1 MGILGNALAPDAI
14 RAVELARHLEG
25 LDDWA
30 SSAWRH
36 CSILATRS
44 QDLAAQGLANEASVV
59 SLLAA
64 TTSLRL
70 SAGTP
75 NNVFHRSRRSGDPDA
90 IRIEDFD
97 ADDIACL
104 QILSENLDDPW
115 LRARVADVASVAG
128 RSLGLK
134 MWHFG
139 QLAAKAYLEHC
150 EHVMCTDGAVS
161 SRDEIQRGVDL
172 AAMYEKRNA
181 DLQLRYWTLIE
192 AGIRHSLDQ
201 GWPGVFLPLS
211 ELVRARNRALGAQ
224 LAPLFEDYA
233 VRYAHQGQGYQPDN
247 AQTCFEIAARFWE
260 RGRDDAAARRC
271 QQGAAEVLIT
281 RSRLPASAMLK
292 ADWMSEGIAKLR
304 QYGGN
309 RDRVRELQDELADV
323 RRTILDEMQMQEFPI
338 DIRDLIEFVRATV
351 VGPTDHDGL
360 MQLAYG
366 IGQGARYDNVRKS
379 VLDANAN
386 HSIADFFTRVSYNE
400 HGVPVSKR
408 EAFDRTNE
416 DQILQKMIEQV
427 REIDSTIYTPTIFEA
442 IDVYCEK
449 FEPSLNAVLL
459 YMHQSPCV
467 PDGHEDSVALG
478 LTAGFN
484 YDWLEVAAYLI
495 PQSEAIVRNIFK
507 RERVNT
513 LVNRDDGTEEE
524 MSLNQLLE
532 SPHAAE
538 ALGKDNVFQLR
549 ALLTERAGFNLRN
562 LYSHG
567 LLTDDAVHNN
577 GLFMLWWLLLR
588 MTLFVPWGIEW
599 HRKRMD
605 DARENAAAGR

>member
-1 MGILGNALAPDAI
+1 
-14 RAVELARHLEG
+14 
-25 LDDWA
+25 
-30 SSAWRH
+30 
-36 CSILATRS
+36 
-44 QDLAAQGLANEASVV
+44 
-59 SLLAA
+59 
-64 TTSLRL
+64 
-70 SAGTP
+70 
-75 NNVFHRSRRSGDPDA
+75 
-90 IRIEDFD
+90 
-97 ADDIACL
+97 
-104 QILSENLDDPW
+104 
-115 LRARVADVASVAG
+115 
-128 RSLGLK
+128 
-134 MWHFG
+134 
-139 QLAAKAYLEHC
+139 
-150 EHVMCTDGAVS
+150 
-161 SRDEIQRGVDL
+161 
-172 AAMYEKRNA
+172 
-181 DLQLRYWTLIE
+181 
-192 AGIRHSLDQ
+192 
-201 GWPGVFLPLS
+201 
-211 ELVRARNRALGAQ
+211 
-224 LAPLFEDYA
+224 
-233 VRYAHQGQGYQPDN
+233 
-247 AQTCFEIAARFWE
+247 
-260 RGRDDAAARRC
+260 
-271 QQGAAEVLIT
+271 
-281 RSRLPASAMLK
+281 
-292 ADWMSEGIAKLR
+292 MSEGIAKLR

>member
-1 MGILGNALAPDAI
+1 MGILVNALAPDAI
-14 RAVELARHLEG
+14 RAVELARHLDG

-44 QDLAAQGLANEASVV
+44 QDLAAQGLATEAGVV

-75 NNVFHRSRRSGDPDA
+75 NNVFHRSRRTGDPDA
-90 IRIEDFD
+90 TRIEDFD
-97 ADDIACL
+97 TDDVACL
-104 QILSENLDDPW
+104 EILSEHLDDPW

-128 RSLGLK
+128 RNLGLK
-134 MWHFG
+134 MWRFG
-139 QLAAKAYLEHC
+139 QLAARAYLEHC
-150 EHVMCTDGAVS
+150 ERVMQTGDAVS
-161 SRDEIQRGVDL
+161 SLDEMQRGIDL
-172 AAMYEKRNA
+172 AAMFEKRNA
-181 DLQLRYWTLIE
+181 ELQQRYWTLIE
-192 AGIRHSLDQ
+192 AGIRCSLDQ

-211 ELVRARNRALGAQ
+211 ELVRSRNRALGTQ
-224 LAPLFEDYA
+224 LAPLFEDHA
-233 VRYAHQGQGYQPDN
+233 VRYATQGEGYRPDN

-271 QQGAAEVLIT
+271 QQAAAEVLIT

-304 QYGGN
+304 QYGGE
-309 RDRVRELQDELADV
+309 RGHVRQLQDELADV

-366 IGQGARYDNVRKS
+366 IGQGAKYDNVRMS

-386 HSIADFFTRVSYNE
+386 HSLADLFTRISYNQ

-416 DQILQKMIEQV
+416 DKIFPKMIEQV
-427 REIDSTIYTPTIFEA
+427 REIDSAIYTPTIFEA

-449 FEPSLNAVLL
+449 FEPSLNSMLL

-467 PDGHEDSVALG
+467 PDGHEDSIARG

-495 PQSEAIVRNIFK
+495 PQSEAVVRNIFK

-513 LVNRDDGTEEE
+513 LSYRDDGTEEE

-532 SPHAAE
+532 SPQAVE
-538 ALGKDNVFQLR
+538 VLGKDFVFQLR
-549 ALLTERAGFNLRN
+549 ALLTEKAGFNLRN

-567 LLTDDAVHNN
+567 LLTDDAVHQD

-588 MTLFVPWGIEW
+588 MTLFAPWGNEW
-599 HRKRMD
+599 CRKRLSD
-605 DARENAAAGR
+605 TRGSGVADP

>member
-1 MGILGNALAPDAI
+1 VGILGKALASDAI
-14 RAVELARHLEG
+14 RAVGLTRHLEG

-36 CSILATRS
+36 CSSLAKRS
-44 QDLAAQGLANEASVV
+44 QDLAAQGLATEAAIV

-75 NNVFHRSRRSGDPDA
+75 NNLFHPSRRSGDPDA
-90 IRIEDFD
+90 TRIEGFD
-97 ADDIACL
+97 ADDVACL
-104 QILSENLDDPW
+104 QILFENLDDPW

-128 RSLGLK
+128 RDLGLK

-139 QLAAKAYLEHC
+139 QMAARAYLEHC
-150 EHVMCTDGAVS
+150 ERVMLTEVAVS
-161 SRDEIQRGVDL
+161 SIDEMQRGVDL
-172 AAMYEKRNA
+172 AAMFEKRNA
-181 DLQLRYWTLIE
+181 ELQLRYWTLIE
-192 AGIRHSLDQ
+192 AAIRYSLDQ

-211 ELVRARNRALGAQ
+211 ELVRARNRALGTQ
-224 LAPLFEDYA
+224 LAPLFDGYA
-233 VRYAHQGQGYQPDN
+233 VNYANQGEGYQPDN

-271 QQGAAEVLIT
+271 QQAAAEVLIS

-309 RDRVRELQDELADV
+309 RARIRELQNELADV
-323 RRTILDEMQMQEFPI
+323 RRTILDEMQMQEFSI
-338 DIRDLIEFVRATV
+338 DLREMIDFVRATV
-351 VGPTDHDGL
+351 VGPTDHECL

-366 IGQGARYDNVRKS
+366 IGQGPRYDNVRNS
-379 VLDANAN
+379 VLDNNAN
-386 HSIADFFTRVSYNE
+386 HSFADMFVRVSYNE
-400 HGVPVSKR
+400 HGVPVAKR

-416 DQILQKMIEQV
+416 DQIFQKMIEQV

-442 IDVYCEK
+442 IDVFCEK
-449 FEPSLNAVLL
+449 FEPSLNSIIR
-459 YMHQSPCV
+459 YMHQSPGV
-467 PDGHEDSVALG
+467 PDGHEDSIARG
-478 LTAGFN
+478 LAAGFN

-513 LVNRDDGTEEE
+513 LVYRDDGTEEE

-532 SPHAAE
+532 CPQAAE
-538 ALGKDNVFQLR
+538 VLGKDFVFQLR
-549 ALLTERAGFNLRN
+549 ALLTEKAGFNLRN
-562 LYSHG
+562 LYCHG
-567 LLTDDAVHNN
+567 LLTDDGVHQD
-577 GLFMLWWLLLR
+577 GLFMLWWVLLR
-588 MTLFVPWGIEW
+588 MTLFVPWGYEW
-599 HRKRMD
+599 YRNRMD
-605 DARENAAAGR
+605 DSGATTFGNP